1 MLKKHIM
8 EAVGMAPSSFAR
20 AQKGASLVQRYGD
33 VQGVQEVLR
42 RKDDVPKGSEAL
54 LSFLDNWDTQHRM

>member
-1 MLKKHIM
+1 
-8 EAVGMAPSSFAR
+8 MAPSSFAR

-33 VQGVQEVLR
+33 VQGVREVLG
-42 RKDDVPKGSEAL
+42 RKDDVPKGSDAL

>member
-1 MLKKHIM
+1 M
-8 EAVGMAPSSFAR
+8 EAVGMASSTFAR

-33 VQGVQEVLR
+33 VQGVQEVLG

-54 LSFLDNWDTQHRM
+54 LSFLEDWDSEHSM